1 MIKSFVIIIIYFFII
16 NGVNTFIPSPRAEQA
31 ALLVNNKIYVYGGVS
46 EHTKLSDFFYLDIS
60 SSFFINNI
68 SSMPWV
74 NITPSTGLSVR
85 TSSTACIYGK
95 NMNQIVYIGGDA
107 IVGDNFTTVYDITTQ
122 QWSIPKTSA
131 SFILNRKLIQCVVS
145 EDDIYVYGGLEN
157 AYDMIKLDTLNLNW
171 TEFSPGPVAPIGVQ
185 SYRAILLNNTFI
197 LYIGGQPGGDVPILP
212 YSSFDKTTTGN
223 IPPSRYDHGA
233 VYIPQYNQILI
244 FYGIPISLNMPIVAL
259 DTVKFEWSIPTIKN
273 VGGPTSGL
281 RRFISILIGTY
292 VFIAFGSFDIDGQN
306 CTNNFFLLDVS
317 QKNNYEWVTLY
328 DSTKQFKQQPP
339 PTTNTISVTS
349 TISPY
354 NNVTPNIYTNNIGAI
369 IGVGF
374 AAIAGIIIL
383 STAAVL
389 VIKRYGNPL
398 PHYFAP
404 HEKSSNGPNNEVF
417 LD

>member
-1 MIKSFVIIIIYFFII
+1 MV
-16 NGVNTFIPSPRAEQA
+16 AEQA
-31 ALLVNNKIYVYGGVS
+31 ALLVNNKIYVYGGVN
-46 EHTKLSDFFYLDIS
+46 ERTKLSDFFYLDIS
-60 SSFFINNI
+60 SSFIINNI
-68 SSMPWV
+68 TSMPWV

-85 TSSTACIYGK
+85 TSSAACIYGK
-95 NMNQIVYIGGDA
+95 NKNQIVYIGGDA

-131 SFILNRKLIQCVVS
+131 SFTSNRKLIQCVVS

-157 AYDMIKLDTLNLNW
+157 VYDMIKLDTLNLSW

-185 SYRAILLNNTFI
+185 SYRAILLNNASI
-197 LYIGGQPGGDVPILP
+197 LYIGGQPGSDVPTLP
-212 YSSFDKTTTGN
+212 YSSFDKLSMYNINNSTWSLITTSGN

-233 VYIPQYNQILI
+233 VYIP
-244 FYGIPISLNMPIVAL
+244 L

-273 VGGPTSGL
+273 VGGPTDGL
-281 RRFISILIGTY
+281 RRFISILIETY
-292 VFIAFGSFDIDGQN
+292 VFIAFGSFDINGQN

-317 QKNNYEWVTLY
+317 QKNNYEWATLY
-328 DSTKQFKQQPP
+328 DPTKQFKQPP
-339 PTTNTISVTS
+339 PTINTTSVTP

-354 NNVTPNIYTNNIGAI
+354 NNATPNIYTNNIGAI

-374 AAIAGIIIL
+374 AAIAGIIVL

-389 VIKRYGNPL
+389 VVKRYGYPL
-398 PHYFAP
+398 PHFAP
-404 HEKSSNGPNNEVF
+404 REKSSNDPNNEVF

>member
-1 MIKSFVIIIIYFFII
+1 
-16 NGVNTFIPSPRAEQA
+16 AEQA

-145 EDDIYVYGGLEN
+145 EDDIYVY
-157 AYDMIKLDTLNLNW
+157 
-171 TEFSPGPVAPIGVQ
+171 APIGVQ

-212 YSSFDKTTTGN
+212 YSSFDKLSMYNINNSTWSLITTTGN